1 MKKILLSLGTLVVV
15 GAVVAGATMAFY
27 NDTETSNGNIFVAGS
42 IDLKV
47 DHLAQTYNGDD
58 CETSS
63 LTIYSDAGNTQVV
76 AKSANAVDPTTLP
89 HTAVLVIPTSI
100 TTQYWTTHPTA
111 KWIWA
116 TDPTAVGDD
125 GTLGNVTYTFER
137 KFDWWG
143 NAVSVT
149 LQMDVAADNQYQLL
163 LNGTSIATG
172 VGSAQYTTLDPV
184 AQSAFLAQVQPGE
197 NTLRFI
203 VTNLAQDPAHNTP
216 LYNPGGLLYYLTVTR
231 DPADCDANSAFQQ
244 ACRLWTEKDLTD
256 GDTFFNFGDIKPA
269 DWGTNLISLH
279 VSSNDAYACLFP
291 TGIVDGENTRIE
303 PETTAGDTTPLQP
316 DGELSQFIKMFA
328 WVDDGDGIYQG
339 GTGEPIVIPV
349 NTPFNQIS
357 SSMIAMNLPSGGT
370 NYIGLAWCVGTQTLV
385 GTTVGCSGSASGIDQ
400 AQTDSVT
407 ASLTAYAVQQRNNEN
422 FSCANVQLPN

>member
-1 MKKILLSLGTLVVV
+1 MV

>member
-58 CETSS
+58 CETCS

-184 AQSAFLAQVQPGE
+184 AQSAFLAQVQPGKH
-197 NTLRFI
+197 T
-203 VTNLAQDPAHNTP
+203 
-216 LYNPGGLLYYLTVTR
+216 
-231 DPADCDANSAFQQ
+231 
-244 ACRLWTEKDLTD
+244 
-256 GDTFFNFGDIKPA
+256 
-269 DWGTNLISLH
+269 
-279 VSSNDAYACLFP
+279 
-291 TGIVDGENTRIE
+291 
-303 PETTAGDTTPLQP
+303 
-316 DGELSQFIKMFA
+316 
-328 WVDDGDGIYQG
+328 
-339 GTGEPIVIPV
+339 
-349 NTPFNQIS
+349 
-357 SSMIAMNLPSGGT
+357 
-370 NYIGLAWCVGTQTLV
+370 
-385 GTTVGCSGSASGIDQ
+385 
-400 AQTDSVT
+400 
-407 ASLTAYAVQQRNNEN
+407 
-422 FSCANVQLPN
+422 

>member
-58 CETSS
+58 CETCS

>member
-1 MKKILLSLGTLVVV
+1 VV

-58 CETSS
+58 CETCS

>member
-1 MKKILLSLGTLVVV
+1 MV

-58 CETSS
+58 CETCS